1 MKSGHF
7 ASVAA
12 VAFVASV
19 IDAASLPRFGPA
31 SCVSVSRSSAGTC
44 VVHTQCAGQDL
55 SNLDISFDC
64 VAKSGRET
72 HSLGIGSFD
81 QEEEYDTDL
90 KCDDCS
96 PPPTNKSVASKPLT
110 KRAKAATAA
119 KSSTGVS
126 FAAVSRGV
134 QKKQGITK
142 ASRPQA
148 EWFGPDECVGV
159 WRDEDSGN
167 CIMETD
173 CDEETQLSV
182 YEFGLLC
189 VDSNDEMNR
198 HIFGMGSFGHKENF
212 NTQIKCDECLA
223 LDEYQDGNKGVEKLT
238 KLVTSMKT
246 QLQTVSMD
254 VQKLNQQVFSA
265 GPAPAPAPAPPPP
278 AKKKFLLSKDSNV
291 VVQSSPPQQTEQAQ
305 QAEEEET
312 SVEVVQEEGPAV
324 PQQAQQNTPSGA
336 KEESHEWVFTGSE
349 TPRAAGSTP
358 VNAVQHVKM
367 KASKLAQMGSA
378 VKSKVITPPVQ
389 DMSMQDV
396 LAAALKNAASN
407 GVKLPAGS
415 QKALAQMSGM
425 QQQEVKQ
432 VAQQGQ
438 QQSQEVVV
446 EHKQKQKRKQQEDVI
461 YDLDDDEDRGS
472 AFEEDDDGED

>member
-55 SNLDISFDC
+55 SNFDISFDC

-96 PPPTNKSVASKPLT
+96 PPPSNKSVASKPLT

-119 KSSTGVS
+119 KASTGVS
-126 FAAVSRGV
+126 FAAVSRGS

-254 VQKLNQQVFSA
+254 VQKLNQHVFSA
-265 GPAPAPAPAPPPP
+265 GPAPAPAPAPAPP

-312 SVEVVQEEGPAV
+312 SVGC
-324 PQQAQQNTPSGA
+324 SGRRTSSA
-336 KEESHEWVFTGSE
+336 
-349 TPRAAGSTP
+349 AAGSAKYT
-358 VNAVQHVKM
+358 VWRQR
-367 KASKLAQMGSA
+367 
-378 VKSKVITPPVQ
+378 
-389 DMSMQDV
+389 
-396 LAAALKNAASN
+396 
-407 GVKLPAGS
+407 GVARVGLHRVRDA
-415 QKALAQMSGM
+415 
-425 QQQEVKQ
+425 
-432 VAQQGQ
+432 
-438 QQSQEVVV
+438 
-446 EHKQKQKRKQQEDVI
+446 
-461 YDLDDDEDRGS
+461 RGS
-472 AFEEDDDGED
+472 RKHSSQCRAACQDESIEAGTDGFCCEIQGYHPSSAGHEHAGCIGCRFEECRLKWC